1 MHNAVFGE
9 GIGSI
14 LLDNL
19 MCEGH
24 ESSLL
29 DCVASEDIG
38 THNCLHNEDAGVK
51 CEGGLSLSQSN
62 YTCIYLI
69 LYNHCFF

>member
-1 MHNAVFGE
+1 MRNAVFGE

-24 ESSLL
+24 ENSLL

-51 CEGGLSLSQSN
+51 CEGGVKPKSMKLYMYLFTIGFSSN
-62 YTCIYLI
+62 V
-69 LYNHCFF
+69 